1 MNIQV
6 VSNNGLSFDTNHK
19 ITGSTLNKP
28 VSLDTFDINI
38 FSLQYD
44 ELWKYK
50 GSVSTQLF
58 CSNDLASIKTMIATS
73 QKAINIVALPQ
84 NYKHYYAYWE
94 PQKHYEKII
103 ELKNELPNLKKNLLS
118 SIIPDK
124 FTNSYG
130 LIYENSE
137 TVLNNKSFVSAFC
150 FEPNFNELTK
160 SQGGNKP
167 TTIQFGKLILTTLN
181 LESPNTTIDD
191 FIKGIGLEDKKI
203 EYPQWLIDYT
213 CFDDEQQ
220 QKTIDSYNQKI
231 QELNEKINQSRLK
244 LEENLKFK
252 SILSTNGDE
261 LVEVVFEILEKL
273 LACDLSGFIDEKKQ
287 DFLIKKD
294 SITFIGEIKGI
305 TSNVKSENVSQLD
318 VHYHSYL
325 DELRENNI
333 SENVKQ
339 LLIINPFRT
348 KPLAERDAVHEIQI
362 NLAKR
367 NGSLIITTETLLKIF
382 EKFLNDDVTSEKI
395 MSVFSTRIGLLP
407 IEAFYEEKEKVDNSA
422 YQMQP

>member
-1 MNIQV
+1 MKIQFISYDKTNIQ
-6 VSNNGLSFDTNHK
+6 STYN
-19 ITGSTLNKP
+19 ITRSTLQEP
-28 VSLDTFDINI
+28 QALDLFEINI
-38 FSLQYD
+38 FSLQD
-44 ELWKYK
+44 ERIWRNQGEKQN
-50 GSVSTQLF
+50 QLDCTKDF
-58 CSNDLASIKTMIATS
+58 MSIKQMIGTS
-73 QKAINIVALPQ
+73 QKAVNIIALPQ
-84 NYKHYYAYWE
+84 NYLHRWLYYSRDYHE
-94 PQKHYEKII
+94 QCLLKDEISVLQKV
-103 ELKNELPNLKKNLLS
+103 LLS
-118 SIIPDK
+118 AIIPEKYIKQFD
-124 FTNSYG
+124 
-130 LIYENSE
+130 LIYENSV
-137 TVLNNKSFVSAFC
+137 TKVNNSTFESAFC
-150 FEPNFNELTK
+150 FLTK
-160 SQGGNKP
+160 NNMITKSVGSDKA
-167 TTIQFGKLILTTLN
+167 TTLAFDNLMLTTLN
-181 LESPNTTIDD
+181 LKSPESTFED
-191 FIKGIGLEDKKI
+191 FIKGIGLEKSKK
-203 EYPQWLIDYT
+203 EYPQWLINYN
-213 CFDDEQQ
+213 CFDDERQQ
-220 QKTIDSYNQKI
+220 ETIDSSNQKI

-325 DELRENNI
+325 DDLRENNI
-333 SENVKQ
+333 AENVKQ

-382 EKFLNDDVTSEKI
+382 EKFLNNDVTSEKI
-395 MSVFSTRIGLLP
+395 ISVFSTRIGLLP

-422 YQMQP
+422 YQMRP